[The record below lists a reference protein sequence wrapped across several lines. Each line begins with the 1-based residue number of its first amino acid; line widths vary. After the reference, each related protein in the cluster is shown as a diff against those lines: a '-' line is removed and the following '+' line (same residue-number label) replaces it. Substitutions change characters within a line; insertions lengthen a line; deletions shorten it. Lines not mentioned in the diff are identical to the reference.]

1 MISWETAKSLLFFL
15 GPFLLPKAIAYYRS
29 FAAAPTSTPHA
40 ASNSTNRALTILT
53 ISALIFLATTL
64 PLFHPE
70 NVFLA
75 THSRLQTPGGVI
87 LTRLKALRSLTPQDE
102 VLRKLFDAGGLEAR
116 LLYARFGP
124 KVLLGC
130 SFGEFGEAQGWLL
143 YAVPELLGWHLVHLV
158 LLGLATSEVL
168 CGRDAAGWRTMA
180 ILGGVGLAAVEV
192 WAVAGYDDA
201 VNLRSA
207 RVGEVDFLFWKGMV
221 WRGVGLAAFDALLGW
236 VVWLQGTGRGFVQRK
251 NLGERVGDQVRV
263 LEGALAK
270 ARGLGVVRNGV
281 GRDREMRGVLERYW
295 LKDEEVMRDVFE
307 EPEVVQAQRQALAKV
322 DVNQVGAD
330 AEKYVDGVLAGVQ
343 VIRR

>member
-1 MISWETAKSLLFFL
+1 MFRPLHISKYFRTTTNPIPSRAKSLLFFL

-102 VLRKLFDAGGLEAR
+102 LLRKLFDAGGLEAR

-143 YAVPELLGWHLVHLV
+143 YAVPGLLGWHLVHLV

-180 ILGGVGLAAVEV
+180 ILGGAGLAAVEV

-251 NLGERVGDQVRV
+251 NLGRSVFIVPP
-263 LEGALAK
+263 
-270 ARGLGVVRNGV
+270 GLS
-281 GRDREMRGVLERYW
+281 
-295 LKDEEVMRDVFE
+295 
-307 EPEVVQAQRQALAKV
+307 
-322 DVNQVGAD
+322 
-330 AEKYVDGVLAGVQ
+330 
-343 VIRR
+343 